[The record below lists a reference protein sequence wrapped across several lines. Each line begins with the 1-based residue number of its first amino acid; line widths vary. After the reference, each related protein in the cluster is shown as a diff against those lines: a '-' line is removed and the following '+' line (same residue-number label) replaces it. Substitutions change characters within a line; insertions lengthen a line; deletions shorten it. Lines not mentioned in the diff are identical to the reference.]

1 MWVFSSVPSTQYFN
15 LFSDMKRIKDLYYLC
30 TKIFGIKK
38 RVTLMLNLS
47 FNYFYLL
54 LMALLFNACKTHCVL
69 EKMNTDF
76 LKEYNTVFK

>member
-1 MWVFSSVPSTQYFN
+1 
-15 LFSDMKRIKDLYYLC
+15 
-30 TKIFGIKK
+30 
-38 RVTLMLNLS
+38 MLNLS